1 MNTTKLLITVI
12 FIGLLATSSYFLFS
26 SSESTPE
33 VVANEGPSQ
42 DFIEVVRTPSVPCRP
57 LTFTDAHWSV
67 DIQGMNNC
75 STSVNSTFDVNW
87 QIQQKGP
94 LQPKQYDFIAFSMPH
109 TVRFNGTGFLMLP
122 PQVKLPFGFQFA
134 DDQMRVLFPLY
145 LPQSQTTQGTFQI
158 RPLVAGEFTL
168 NWAYLVVNEKG
179 DIVFSSKNTDTA
191 MTFEIQE
198 RKNPKLV
205 VQDRVGIEKPEK
217 VLLSP
222 SREYEVRVF
231 EDRFQVLYAKTGEL
245 LFERAGKEPNFSPG
259 SRFLGYLAGTN
270 EEGEPEAPLEIIDL
284 LDQKVILNEPYKMF
298 SVAAWEQN
306 DSFLVMGFN
315 IWGAVEI
322 ILPLLETNNEFSTTE
337 NSHYASAWENSQF
350 AIDLENALFRIRGGD
365 FNLLYSLIW
374 NSDEAFL
381 DQKFGKRYSLTKNS
395 IDNRYYS
402 NTLKNLGF
410 PILRVPPKMWEIEG
424 SFKISHIAGKPQRGM
439 RHFFNNP
446 IVAKNSLLTTTT
458 IASVN
463 QEKTSIRGY
472 SMNRGIVMRL
482 TEDAPSNDISLQNI
496 LDRLRNIGLVTQKNH
511 QPSEQN
517 DWQHDVDVK
526 EVVNTLKRHHPRLK
540 GLQKSNILKIYYP
553 QLKGLKLIPKEEEC
567 YSSEIGNAIK
577 YQYWNNKG
585 NEFLLAHIV
594 CWDGGASEVNKSGNL
609 HIFNTHKEAFSIQKA
624 LLKMY
629 GYEIVDKHFKLDL
642 TTFFQSEIKPFFSED
657 NILLMVSV
665 DGSSIT
671 VFDANKNEVKAFLM
685 NIPESQDIDSL
696 HLSEN
701 GKLVLQINEGG
712 RFYLYDIASQ
722 QRILNG
728 LYIDDEIVLYTDEGF
743 YDGTREGTY
752 YITWHYPGL
761 KQHFAFNQFESQFKR
776 PDLIKAIL
784 NGQPVNKPKVQ
795 LLPPP
800 SVEMVLNHAGN
811 YAQQA
816 TIELT
821 ASSIRSLSNLRVFV
835 DGTPVA
841 EIPVSGRQAQTTV
854 PIELKRGKHWI
865 TAVAYN
871 DQGYSSIPERVS
883 VDASKI
889 KAKGSNLY
897 VLGVGIDRYPNLPAQ
912 KNLDYAKQDIIAFA
926 DTVKANPAQQYD
938 TIVVKQLLDQQA
950 TANNIQQALREIIQ
964 QATADDTI
972 MLYFAGHGDKGR
984 NDKFY
989 FLTPQAAFTDFET
1002 TALAWEK
1009 VATLLAQ
1016 AKAKVV
1022 VFLDACHSGVAS
1034 QETVVPND
1042 EYVTELMKAG
1052 KAGMVIIAA
1061 SKGRQSSRE
1070 GSQFGGGHGVFN
1082 YMITQALTTNR
1093 STTDVNNNGIIELEE
1108 LYRSVKYNVR
1118 KRTNG
1123 EQTPWISRN
1132 EIIGEMPLL

>member
-1 MNTTKLLITVI
+1 MNTTKLLITFI

-42 DFIEVVRTPSVPCRP
+42 DFIEVTRTPSVPCRP

-222 SREYEVRVF
+222 SREYEVHVF
-231 EDRFQVLYAKTGEL
+231 EDRFQVLYANTKEL

-259 SRFLGYLAGTN
+259 SRFLGY
-270 EEGEPEAPLEIIDL
+270 EPSVGSIEILDL
-284 LDQKVILNEPYKMF
+284 LNENIITQHQSFQVI
-298 SVAAWEQN
+298 AWSKN
-306 DSFLVMGFN
+306 DSFLIIGFSS
-315 IWGAVEI
+315 WGDIEM
-322 ILPLLETNNEFSTTE
+322 ILPFLEENNSIVGERGC
-337 NSHYASAWENSQF
+337 HACDAWETSQL
-350 AIDLENALFRIRGGD
+350 AIDLKNGLVSFRTESTKHW
-365 FNLLYSLIW
+365 NTVHSLLKD
-374 NSDEAFL
+374 N
-381 DQKFGKRYSLTKNS
+381 KNSLTERW
-395 IDNRYYS
+395 IEDHQYS
-402 NTLKNLGF
+402 RILKVLGF
-410 PILRVPPKMWEIEG
+410 PIPRHFPKLWEIKEG
-424 SFKISHIAGKPQRGM
+424 FELSHIAYEGRGM
-439 RHFFNNP
+439 KSFFNAP
-446 IVAKNSLLTTTT
+446 LSKQVAPQL
-458 IASVN
+458 IEVASFDDKKGV
-463 QEKTSIRGY
+463 IRGH
-472 SMNRGIVMRL
+472 SINRGIVSQL
-482 TEDAPSNDISLQNI
+482 VEDIS
-496 LDRLRNIGLVTQKNH
+496 QKDY
-511 QPSEQN
+511 QKIS
-517 DWQHDVDVK
+517 K
-526 EVVNTLKRHHPRLK
+526 SLLKRLDDIGFSVHQNSMPLEPENDEWIEGQMTVKNTINSIKANYPLFQELTYSKILSNEACVPWLREYEDSMKYQLW
-540 GLQKSNILKIYYP
+540 QNKSNK
-553 QLKGLKLIPKEEEC
+553 
-567 YSSEIGNAIK
+567 
-577 YQYWNNKG
+577 
-585 NEFLLAHIV
+585 FLLVQAV
-594 CWDGGASEVNKSGNL
+594 CNGGAGSTLVLYGDL
-609 HIFNTHKEAFSIQKA
+609 FLFSIANNHRSHSLSLRESLSNMIIHSELATKKEDSEKYFQLDYWSEEKISH
-624 LLKMY
+624 
-629 GYEIVDKHFKLDL
+629 EIRAFLSDN
-642 TTFFQSEIKPFFSED
+642 
-657 NILLMVSV
+657 NILLLASM
-665 DGSSIT
+665 GRSSAF
-671 VFDANKNEVKAFLM
+671 VFDANTNKPKALIQ
-685 NIPESQDIDSL
+685 NIQEIQDIESL

-761 KQHFAFNQFESQFKR
+761 KQHFTFNQFESQFKR

-926 DTVKANPAQQYD
+926 DTVKANPAQQYE

-950 TANNIQQALREIIQ
+950 TANNIQQALRDIIQ

-1002 TALAWEK
+1002 TALTWEK